1 MAVEVG
7 GKGIKNEIN
16 VVPLIDVVLVLLVI
30 FMVIIPLSQK
40 GLDIKLPEKTP
51 PKEQAEKNKDI
62 KNLVVSI
69 RGDYSIDINSE
80 PVAQAELEDKVRE
93 ELAGR
98 DDKTVFVKAA
108 GSLIYGSIVD
118 IIDICQGSG
127 AETIAIITARKKTR
141 Q

>member
-1 MAVEVG
+1 MGLEVG
-7 GKGIKNEIN
+7 GKGIRNEIN

-51 PKEQAEKNKDI
+51 PKKLAEENKDI

-69 RGDYSIDINSE
+69 RGDSSIDINSE
-80 PVAQAELEDKVRE
+80 PVAKAELGDKVRE

-98 DDKTVFVKAA
+98 DDKTMFVKAA
-108 GSLIYGSIVD
+108 GTLTYGSIVD
-118 IIDICQGSG
+118 IIDICKG
-127 AETIAIITARKKTR
+127 AGAKTIAIITEGKRGN
-141 Q
+141 

>member
-1 MAVEVG
+1 MGMEVG
-7 GKGIKNEIN
+7 GKGIRNEIN

-51 PKEQAEKNKDI
+51 PKKQAEEKKES

-69 RGDYSIDINSE
+69 REDSSIDINSE
-80 PVAQAELEDKVRE
+80 PVAKAELSDKVRE

-98 DDKTVFVKAA
+98 DNKTVFVKAA

-118 IIDICQGSG
+118 IIDICKGSG
-127 AETIAIITARKKTR
+127 AKTIAIITGK
-141 Q
+141 